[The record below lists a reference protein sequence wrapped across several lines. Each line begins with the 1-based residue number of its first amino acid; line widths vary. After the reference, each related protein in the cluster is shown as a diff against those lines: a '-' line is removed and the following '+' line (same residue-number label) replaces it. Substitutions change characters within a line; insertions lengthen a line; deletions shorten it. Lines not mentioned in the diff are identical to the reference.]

1 MLRSRVTRSSYII
14 TQRPPHR
21 TLLRGE
27 NVAEKKVDFK
37 YIQPGKP
44 SQNAYIE
51 KFNRT
56 FL

>member
-51 KFNRT
+51 KFN
-56 FL
+56 